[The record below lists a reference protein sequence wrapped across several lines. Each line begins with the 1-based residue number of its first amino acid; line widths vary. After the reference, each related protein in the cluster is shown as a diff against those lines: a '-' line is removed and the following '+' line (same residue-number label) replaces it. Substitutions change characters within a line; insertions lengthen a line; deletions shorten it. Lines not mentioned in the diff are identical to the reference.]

1 MEMSVMVRRTRERR
15 ETPRQDPG
23 WPTPHELRAFLI
35 LADELH
41 FGRAA
46 AALGVAQSSLSEL
59 IRRLEAKV
67 ERRAAGPHVA
77 ACGPHARGEPDAGAG
92 APGAGRADRD
102 AVGRQAVALTL
113 RPPASRRRRSRSR
126 VPVEGSSPIS
136 ASEAAHSA

>member
-67 ERRAAGPHVA
+67 NAVLLDRTSRR
-77 ACGPHARGEPDAGAG
+77 
-92 APGAGRADRD
+92 
-102 AVGRQAVALTL
+102 VALT
-113 RPPASRRRRSRSR
+113 P
-126 VPVEGSSPIS
+126 EGSRMLAPARRVLAELTAMRSDVRPLR
-136 ASEAAHSA
+136 

>member
-67 ERRAAGPHVA
+67 
-77 ACGPHARGEPDAGAG
+77 
-92 APGAGRADRD
+92 D
-102 AVGRQAVALTL
+102 AVLLDRT
-113 RPPASRRRRSRSR
+113 SRRVSLT
-126 VPVEGSSPIS
+126 PEGSRMLAP
-136 ASEAAHSA
+136 ARRVLTELTAMRAGVRPLR

>member
-67 ERRAAGPHVA
+67 
-77 ACGPHARGEPDAGAG
+77 
-92 APGAGRADRD
+92 D
-102 AVGRQAVALTL
+102 AVLLDRTSRRVALT
-113 RPPASRRRRSRSR
+113 P
-126 VPVEGSSPIS
+126 EGSRMLAP
-136 ASEAAHSA
+136 ARRVLAELTAMRSEVRPAR

>member
-1 MEMSVMVRRTRERR
+1 MEMSVMVRRTQERR

-67 ERRAAGPHVA
+67 
-77 ACGPHARGEPDAGAG
+77 
-92 APGAGRADRD
+92 D
-102 AVGRQAVALTL
+102 AVLLDRT
-113 RPPASRRRRSRSR
+113 SRRVSLT
-126 VPVEGSSPIS
+126 PEGSRMLAP
-136 ASEAAHSA
+136 ARRVLTELAAMRSEFRPAR

>member
-1 MEMSVMVRRTRERR
+1 MEMSVMVRRTQERR

-67 ERRAAGPHVA
+67 
-77 ACGPHARGEPDAGAG
+77 
-92 APGAGRADRD
+92 D
-102 AVGRQAVALTL
+102 AVLLDRT
-113 RPPASRRRRSRSR
+113 SRRVSLT
-126 VPVEGSSPIS
+126 PEGSRMLAP
-136 ASEAAHSA
+136 ARRVLMELAAMRSEFRPAR

>member
-59 IRRLEAKV
+59 TLLGYV
-67 ERRAAGPHVA
+67 NERGRPFSAASIA
-77 ACGPHARGEPDAGAG
+77 AML
-92 APGAGRADRD
+92 APG
-102 AVGRQAVALTL
+102 LLKPTHT
-113 RPPASRRRRSRSR
+113 PS
-126 VPVEGSSPIS
+126 
-136 ASEAAHSA
+136 

>member
-67 ERRAAGPHVA
+67 
-77 ACGPHARGEPDAGAG
+77 
-92 APGAGRADRD
+92 D
-102 AVGRQAVALTL
+102 AVLLDRTSRRVALT
-113 RPPASRRRRSRSR
+113 P
-126 VPVEGSSPIS
+126 EGSRMLAPARRVLAELTAMRSDIRPLR
-136 ASEAAHSA
+136 